1 MKIKTLLIV
10 GLLFS
15 AANIFAQIPT
25 GYYDGTV
32 GLSGAALK
40 TKLSQIITNGHQT
53 KSYDNLYVGY
63 PTTDRDNYYE
73 NDGSVLDMYSE
84 NPSGTDP
91 YVYQHGIKKC
101 GNYSTE
107 GDCYN
112 REHIVPQ
119 SFFGS
124 ASPMVSDIH
133 HIPPTDG
140 KVNGMRSNNPF
151 GVVTSPTFTSQN
163 GSKLGKNTTAGY
175 SGVVFEPIDAFK
187 GDIARM
193 VFYFVTRYES
203 KLSSFSTGNMLG
215 GSAYPGLQDW
225 ELQVLLA
232 WNAADPVSQREIDRN
247 NAAYAYQGNRN
258 PFIDNSNFVN
268 LVWGGSAPS
277 SDTTPP
283 SQPTNLTVTGSTSST
298 VSLSWTASTDD
309 IGVNVY
315 EIYVDGI
322 FYGTVSGSSTT
333 AIVNGL
339 TPSTTY
345 DFYLVARDAAG
356 NLSAQSPTVAAT
368 TIAGSG
374 GTPTTCGTENF
385 SGTPNK
391 ASTSYVT
398 NSWTNN
404 GITWTATDSRTDNE
418 IYIFTGNP
426 ALLLRNGSLTSSTIS
441 GGIGSLTVTTKW
453 MYTTGADG
461 TFNLMINGEMVGTI
475 PFKNTPTTT
484 TIPNINISGPITISI
499 TDNSTSG
506 NSKVTRVSFD
516 DLSWTCYT
524 TPLSTTEVETPK
536 LSIYPNPVKNN
547 TLYVTGK
554 NIAKIKRLEIYNVN
568 GILVQ
573 VADKPFN
580 NKNYLVLKNL
590 PKGIYFAKFD
600 DNAQKFLVE

>member
-1 MKIKTLLIV
+1 
-10 GLLFS
+10 
-15 AANIFAQIPT
+15 
-25 GYYDGTV
+25 
-32 GLSGAALK
+32 
-40 TKLSQIITNGHQT
+40 
-53 KSYDNLYVGY
+53 
-63 PTTDRDNYYE
+63 
-73 NDGSVLDMYSE
+73 
-84 NPSGTDP
+84 
-91 YVYQHGIKKC
+91 
-101 GNYSTE
+101 
-107 GDCYN
+107 
-112 REHIVPQ
+112 
-119 SFFGS
+119 
-124 ASPMVSDIH
+124 MVSDIH

-441 GGIGSLTVTTKW
+441 GGIGSLTVTTK
-453 MYTTGADG
+453 
-461 TFNLMINGEMVGTI
+461 
-475 PFKNTPTTT
+475 
-484 TIPNINISGPITISI
+484 
-499 TDNSTSG
+499 
-506 NSKVTRVSFD
+506 
-516 DLSWTCYT
+516 
-524 TPLSTTEVETPK
+524 
-536 LSIYPNPVKNN
+536 
-547 TLYVTGK
+547 
-554 NIAKIKRLEIYNVN
+554 
-568 GILVQ
+568 
-573 VADKPFN
+573 
-580 NKNYLVLKNL
+580 
-590 PKGIYFAKFD
+590 
-600 DNAQKFLVE
+600 